1 MYPNIFLS
9 MSAELPNKFKI
20 NTQYTYQ
27 KMGAYLVAGHL
38 GYVVCQYYKKRIFVS
53 IKILPESAVVLECGL
68 SIFVAV
74 DHP

>member
-38 GYVVCQYYKKRIFVS
+38 EYAVAQC
-53 IKILPESAVVLECGL
+53 IKEIEVPPPHREFEDFGGNLLK
-68 SIFVAV
+68 F
-74 DHP
+74 